1 MVFHRFPHCLRS
13 DESHSVIHGRPFP
26 LKGRFMAN
34 VFIHFEP
41 IGPVG
46 GDLIYG
52 TTEIPPYVIPGSPEE
67 PNWRMRNP
75 NGHVIMKT
83 QSYTLGTTEA
93 HRAAGEGNLQELT
106 ESITHHEEY
115 VNARDANGWTPLHEA
130 VRQSSVEIVKFLLDH
145 GSNPNSRTG
154 DSENGGSVLYWAKLS
169 HDDDHEIITLLKEHG
184 AKHFAPGESEES
196 SGDSQGDDEER
207 TEL

>member
-1 MVFHRFPHCLRS
+1 
-13 DESHSVIHGRPFP
+13 
-26 LKGRFMAN
+26 MAN

-52 TTEIPPYVIPGSPEE
+52 TTELPPYVVPGSPEE

-75 NGHVIMKT
+75 NGHQIMKT
-83 QSYTLGTTEA
+83 QSFTLGTTEA
-93 HRAAGEGNLQELT
+93 HKAAAEGNLQELA
-106 ESITHHEEY
+106 ESINHHEEY
-115 VNARDANGWTPLHEA
+115 VNARDGNGWTPLHEA
-130 VRQSSVEIVKFLLDH
+130 ARRGTVEVVKFLLDR

-154 DSENGGSVLYWAKLS
+154 ESENGGSVLYVATLS
-169 HDDDHEIITLLKEHG
+169 HDSDHEIIALLKEHG

-196 SGDSQGDDEER
+196 NGDDSQLGDEGR